1 MTLEPIQI
9 VQSSCPSPIGEL
21 NLFTCNDKVVAIEFA
36 DQGRTIGILG
46 RHLQAVAI
54 VSGSAPSPLRAA
66 LDDYFDHGDCTGF
79 DDLALSPL
87 GTPFQQLVW
96 ARLRRVP
103 PGATISYSDL
113 ARSIGKPRAARAV
126 GLANGH
132 NPIPIIIPCHRVI
145 GANGALTGYG
155 SGLDRKAWLLE
166 HERAVSPQA
175 AAPRLAGN
183 W

>member
-1 MTLEPIQI
+1 MTMEPTQI

-21 NLFTCNDKVVAIEFA
+21 NLFTCGDKVIAIEFA

-46 RHLQAVAI
+46 RHLQSVAI
-54 VSGSAPSPLRAA
+54 VAGPAPGPLLAA
-66 LDDYFDHGDCTGF
+66 LKEYFDCGDCTGF
-79 DDLALSPL
+79 DDLRLSPL

-96 ARLRRVP
+96 ARLRCVP

-155 SGLDRKAWLLE
+155 SGLDRKAWLLN
-166 HERAVSPQA
+166 HERSFFPLA
-175 AAPRLAGN
+175 AA
-183 W
+183 

>member
-1 MTLEPIQI
+1 MEVGPTQIIQ
-9 VQSSCPSPIGEL
+9 SRCTSPIGEL
-21 NLFTCNDKVVAIEFA
+21 NLFTCSGEVIAIEFA

-46 RHLQAVAI
+46 RHLQSVAI
-54 VSGSAPSPLRAA
+54 VPGPAPRQLLAA
-66 LDDYFDHGDCTGF
+66 LNKYFECGNCKAF
-79 DDLALSPL
+79 DDLKLRPL

-96 ARLRRVP
+96 ARLRCVP

-166 HERAVSPQA
+166 HERACSPA
-175 AAPRLAGN
+175 GAAPRNPGR
-183 W
+183 